1 MNKRLTKNPMPSQ
14 EATKRKKNFEEV
26 ALGYTKEMAIDEAM
40 RCLDCKNPRCVEGC
54 PVAVNIPG
62 FINKIKQGDFVEAA
76 NIIKENNSLPA
87 ICGRVCPQESQCEAK
102 CVRGLKG
109 EAVAIGYLERFVA
122 DYTLNREDKVIKEKS
137 NGKKVA
143 IVGSGPSGLTCAGE
157 LAKRGYDVT
166 IFEALHTPGG
176 VLVYGIPE
184 FRLPKALVEA
194 EIAKI
199 RALGVKII
207 TNVVVGRSI
216 SIDELLKEGYQAV
229 YVGTGAGLP
238 KWQGVPG
245 EDSLGVYSANEFLTR
260 INLMKAY
267 KFPEYDTPI
276 RVGKRVA
283 VLGGGNV
290 AMDAA
295 RSALRLGVEEVYVI
309 YRRGRKEMPARV
321 EEVEHALE
329 EGVQFELLTNT
340 VEILANKEGRV
351 TGIKVVKM
359 QLGEV
364 DASGRPS
371 PVPIPGSEH
380 IIPVDTVVVAIGNN
394 PNPLIAQT
402 TEGLKSEKW
411 GGIIVDEK
419 GMTSR
424 EGVYAGGDVVSG
436 AATIILAMGAGKKA
450 AKAIDE
456 SLRKKAR
463 V

>member
-14 EATKRKKNFEEV
+14 EAEKRKKNFEEV
-26 ALGYTKEMAIDEAM
+26 ALGYTEEMAIDEAM

-54 PVAVNIPG
+54 PVAVNIPS

-166 IFEALHTPGG
+166 IFEALHTAGG

-216 SIDELLKEGYQAV
+216 SIDELLEEGYQAI

-340 VEILANKEGRV
+340 MEILANKEGRV
-351 TGIKVVKM
+351 TGIKVIKM

-371 PVPIPGSEH
+371 PRPIPGSEH

-456 SLRKKAR
+456 SLRKKG
-463 V
+463 

>member
-14 EATKRKKNFEEV
+14 EAEKRKKNFEEV
-26 ALGYTKEMAIDEAM
+26 ALGYTKEMAIDESM

-54 PVAVNIPG
+54 PVAVNIPS

-166 IFEALHTPGG
+166 IFEALHTAGG

-184 FRLPKALVEA
+184 FRLPKVLVEA

-216 SIDELLKEGYQAV
+216 SIDELLKEGFQAV

-371 PVPIPGSEH
+371 PVPILGSEH